1 MRLLGLNERAPISK
15 AYVQHG
21 GLEGRVD
28 RRAAG
33 SPEGSVLQDV
43 LDRAGM

>member
-21 GLEGRVD
+21 SLEGHVD

-33 SPEGSVLQDV
+33 SPEGDVLQDV
-43 LDRAGM
+43 LYGAGM